1 MACQRALLQ
10 FPAPTFKQTL
20 DLGSLRIWWIKTQGE
35 KADPEPNGEAMLKAN
50 GQRTSPSDRGVKQPS
65 RTVTASKRRM
75 FTWKKEDGIISL
87 SIFSFPVALETGN
100 WPPHPIEQEDAATYR
115 CRSQVRTESRPL
127 GPHGGW
133 TAQKPTAARSL
144 PRWRFSLFLTL
155 LSLFLLLREWY
166 MHRNQCQCLLHI
178 HTQRKTSC
186 FVAFRVQ
193 GSTAGNAHS
202 ESSQHN
208 SFHSVPWGNN

>member
-10 FPAPTFKQTL
+10 VPAPTFKQTL
-20 DLGSLRIWWIKTQGE
+20 DLGSLRTWWIKTQGE
-35 KADPEPNGEAMLKAN
+35 KADPEPKGEAMWKAN

-75 FTWKKEDGIISL
+75 FTWRKRMGL
-87 SIFSFPVALETGN
+87 SRFQFSVSQSHWRAGN

-115 CRSQVRTESRPL
+115 CRSQVGTESRPL

-144 PRWRFSLFLTL
+144 PRWRFSLFLNL

-166 MHRNQCQCLLHI
+166 MHRNQCLLHI
-178 HTQRKTSC
+178 HTQRRTDILLCSL
-186 FVAFRVQ
+186 
-193 GSTAGNAHS
+193 
-202 ESSQHN
+202 
-208 SFHSVPWGNN
+208 